1 MEKLVQGD
9 QDKTEQL
16 ERLNKE
22 NSQLLLT
29 LTQQVESRAKLTFFG
44 PCGRA
49 YVVLSLLRRVTWVIA
64 GSGKGLRG
72 SHLK

>member
-29 LTQQVESRAKLTFFG
+29 LTQQVESRTKLTFLG
-44 PCGRA
+44 PRGKA
-49 YVVLSLLRRVTWVIA
+49 YVVLSLLCRIPGLSPA
-64 GSGKGLRG
+64 PGKA
-72 SHLK
+72 SEEAT

>member
-29 LTQQVESRAKLTFFG
+29 LTQQVESQTKLTFLG
-44 PCGRA
+44 PRGKA
-49 YVVLSLLRRVTWVIA
+49 YVLSLLCRIPGLSPA
-64 GSGKGLRG
+64 PGKA
-72 SHLK
+72 SEEAT